1 MRVREKH
8 HHHPRFSKVERD
20 PPEEGPSFDLR
31 RRHQSR
37 ESTFFETRVSV
48 IEDDRNKPRCFR
60 SPRPPPERASQS
72 RLLRRQRQPLP
83 GDEKKLRGASQ
94 VRAPSSFDAFFDSFF
109 FKCVRNRF
117 PFWILPFYPLFSLDT
132 NRLVLSILLGSLPL
146 SF

>member
-1 MRVREKH
+1 MYK
-8 HHHPRFSKVERD
+8 
-20 PPEEGPSFDLR
+20 
-31 RRHQSR
+31 
-37 ESTFFETRVSV
+37 V

-117 PFWILPFYPLFSLDT
+117 PFWILPFYPLSLST
-132 NRLVLSILLGSLPL
+132 RIVVSILGSLPL
-146 SF
+146 SFSSRDDAEEEEDNKDDENAARRGDAENIRAGAFQSAQTQRESPQDPL